1 MQKENIFFRNVSVL
15 STVILSEKMK
25 ILKQF
30 KIKQLFTTL
39 VSFGNFFEP
48 IHEHLKRII
57 SLKQKMCEFQKTYF
71 FEKESADQ
79 IPNVRI
85 ATIRNYFSKL
95 QLSDWLLK
103 KIANHTYPITLST
116 IFDLRNNNLGQ
127 LFGQSYLLTRLSCFD
142 SIFFIKLS
150 LLEFLFLLPFQAFL
164 SE

>member
-1 MQKENIFFRNVSVL
+1 MQIEKIFLCNVSVL

-57 SLKQKMCEFQKTYF
+57 SLKQKMCVFQKTYF

-95 QLSDWLLK
+95 QLSD
-103 KIANHTYPITLST
+103 
-116 IFDLRNNNLGQ
+116 
-127 LFGQSYLLTRLSCFD
+127 
-142 SIFFIKLS
+142 
-150 LLEFLFLLPFQAFL
+150 
-164 SE
+164 